1 MEALDSEYMT
11 VFFFQLF
18 EKDDPLSRT
27 TRRQFF
33 HYLYAAVC
41 CCSVLKRRR
50 LIVKWEV
57 TKNYNTKYIRYWIGK
72 WAGPGYEED
81 WRNLFPGEA
90 DYYVTTTSVLSW
102 RLYQCSTIS
111 RAANTFADHKLK
123 DLSRSSD
130 CFENPLSFVNEK
142 MALSSRA
149 LCTRLLKKVF
159 VILQNYY
166 DAAQISN

>member
-72 WAGPGYEED
+72 
-81 WRNLFPGEA
+81 
-90 DYYVTTTSVLSW
+90 
-102 RLYQCSTIS
+102 
-111 RAANTFADHKLK
+111 
-123 DLSRSSD
+123 
-130 CFENPLSFVNEK
+130 
-142 MALSSRA
+142 
-149 LCTRLLKKVF
+149 
-159 VILQNYY
+159 
-166 DAAQISN
+166 